1 MNRISRLALAVVVC
15 AAGAFA
21 QGVAGLGAVS
31 GTVRDASGA
40 VVPDASVV
48 LTNESKGIRRAL
60 QTTEA
65 GVFSAPALVPAS
77 GYSLKVTKAG
87 FADFEAKDF
96 QVQVGQTVDFRVALE
111 VSSANTRVD

>member
-40 VVPDASVV
+40 VVPDTSVV
-48 LTNESKGIRRAL
+48 LTNESKGIRRTM

-65 GVFSAPALVPAS
+65 GVFAAPALVPAS
-77 GYSLKVTKAG
+77 GYSLTITKQG
-87 FADFEAKDF
+87 FANFEAKDF
-96 QVQVGQTVDFRVALE
+96 QVQVGQTVDFRVTMELSTAT
-111 VSSANTRVD
+111 TR